1 MSDKKLY
8 TSKLAGKRVL
18 VFGGSSGIGF
28 CVAEA
33 SIENGATVFI
43 ASSSQ
48 EKIQKSISRIV
59 ESYPSAKDRI
69 FGHIIDLSNP
79 STVDGALAAL
89 FEKIG
94 PVDHIVYTAGDLISM
109 QPLESI
115 TVEKMQQ
122 LGMVRVFSAI
132 LVAKHALKYLVKSN
146 QSSFTLTSG
155 VAAEKPMGKGW
166 GVGAFYGGGLY
177 SLVKGLAKELAP
189 VRTNLVS
196 PGAVDTEQLRAIE
209 AKSGAGMLQAMA
221 SMLPVGQIGEPQD
234 IAEAYLYLMK
244 DKGVT
249 GAVIASNGG
258 WTLV

>member
-1 MSDKKLY
+1 
-8 TSKLAGKRVL
+8 
-18 VFGGSSGIGF
+18 
-28 CVAEA
+28 
-33 SIENGATVFI
+33 
-43 ASSSQ
+43 
-48 EKIQKSISRIV
+48 
-59 ESYPSAKDRI
+59 
-69 FGHIIDLSNP
+69 
-79 STVDGALAAL
+79 VDDALAAL

-94 PVDHIVYTAGDLISM
+94 QVDHIVYTAGDLISA

-115 TVEKMQQ
+115 TVEKLQQ
-122 LGMVRVFSAI
+122 FGMVRVFSAI
-132 LVAKHALKYLVKSN
+132 LVAKHASKYLVNSN
-146 QSSFTLTSG
+146 KSSFTLTSG

-166 GVGAFYGGGLY
+166 GVGSFYGGGLY

-189 VRTNLVS
+189 IRTNLVS
-196 PGAVDTEQLRAIE
+196 PGAVDTELLRE
-209 AKSGAGMLQAMA
+209 LEDKVGAGAFQAMA